1 MNLVIDCF
9 KLVKGAGKSIG
20 IYNLTKS
27 LVDYLARR
35 QTEKSAAGNDRI
47 IVLGNR
53 HNRPDFAV
61 DGIIFVEITKNPL
74 NKLSCILW
82 ELFGVNA
89 RLKKHHADRVLF
101 PRGFAPLHCSVRD
114 TIIVHDMI
122 PFFYHENYPEVFNRL
137 ENAYIMNRLKASIK
151 HADRIITISDTSRQ
165 EIMKKV
171 PQSADRITV
180 IYNGL
185 NHVSARPETASA
197 AEPQPAAAAPAIET
211 APASE
216 IPQPATAAPVPSS
229 HTPKYIAAVTSELPH
244 KNARGI
250 IRAYEAYWR
259 SGTDPLELK
268 IVGIGDAAQMVQ
280 DPQVLKHIH
289 CHKYIGKFQDMCTL
303 IAGAEIFLFLS
314 YAEGF
319 GFPPLEAMQLGV
331 PVVCSNRSSLPEVT
345 GAAAILVD
353 PDDAAAVAAAIRKM
367 TQENDTRENY
377 IAAGYDNIKRFTWDS
392 QGLLYEKELFR

>member
-27 LVDYLARR
+27 LIDYLGQR
-35 QTEKSAAGNDRI
+35 QAKNSAAGGNRI

-53 HNRPDFAV
+53 YNRVDFAI
-61 DGIIFVEITKNPL
+61 DGIEFVEITKNPL
-74 NKLSCILW
+74 NKITCIRW
-82 ELFGVNA
+82 ELFGVNS
-89 RLKKHHADRVLF
+89 RLKKYHADRVLF
-101 PRGFAPLHCSVRD
+101 PRGFAPLRCPVKD

-122 PFFYHENYPEVFNRL
+122 PFFYHENYPGVFNRW

-151 HADRIITISDTSRQ
+151 RVDQIITISETSRQ

-185 NHVSARPETASA
+185 NQVSVNPET
-197 AEPQPAAAAPAIET
+197 T
-211 APASE
+211 VSE
-216 IPQPATAAPVPSS
+216 AQSL
-229 HTPKYIAAVTSELPH
+229 KYIAAVTSELPH

-250 IRAYEAYWR
+250 IRAYEAYR
-259 SGTDPLELK
+259 QISTAPLELK
-268 IVGIGDAAQMVQ
+268 IVGIGDVAQMVKN
-280 DPQVLKHIH
+280 PQTLKHIH
-289 CHKYIGKFQDMCTL
+289 CYKYIGNFQDMCAL
-303 IAGAEIFLFLS
+303 IAGAEVFLFLS

-331 PVVCSNRSSLPEVT
+331 PVVCSDRSSLPEVT
-345 GAAAILVD
+345 GEAAILVD
-353 PDDAAAVAAAIRKM
+353 PDDAAAAAAAICKLSR
-367 TQENDTRENY
+367 ESETREKY
-377 IAAGYDNIKRFTWDS
+377 ITAGYTNIKKFTWDS